1 MKKRRNCRRKGWPKC
16 TMMGEEEKKKKDRGE
31 TTSRRE
37 KEELICMSDATAH
50 PDKRGGG
57 GRRHPFG
64 GRMKRRGCRALEV
77 SFSRGCRVSLTKS
90 HCCVDSKFFFDRL
103 PSSFL
108 FFLFFFS
115 QRNTNPS
122 RRSLT
127 ATVSRP
133 NLSLA
138 GYIKNEFKAIS
149 KVCVAN

>member
-1 MKKRRNCRRKGWPKC
+1 MHNDGRRRKKKGRPRRNNESE
-16 TMMGEEEKKKKDRGE
+16 GEGRTYMHVGCNRP
-31 TTSRRE
+31 S
-37 KEELICMSDATAH
+37 
-50 PDKRGGG
+50 GG

-90 HCCVDSKFFFDRL
+90 HCCVDFKFFFDRL

-138 GYIKNEFKAIS
+138 GYIKNEFKAMS
-149 KVCVAN
+149 KVCDE

>member
-1 MKKRRNCRRKGWPKC
+1 
-16 TMMGEEEKKKKDRGE
+16 MMGEEEKKKEDRGE

-103 PSSFL
+103 PSSLLLFSFL
-108 FFLFFFS
+108 FFLNGT
-115 QRNTNPS
+115 RTL
-122 RRSLT
+122 RDE
-127 ATVSRP
+127 V
-133 NLSLA
+133 
-138 GYIKNEFKAIS
+138 
-149 KVCVAN
+149 